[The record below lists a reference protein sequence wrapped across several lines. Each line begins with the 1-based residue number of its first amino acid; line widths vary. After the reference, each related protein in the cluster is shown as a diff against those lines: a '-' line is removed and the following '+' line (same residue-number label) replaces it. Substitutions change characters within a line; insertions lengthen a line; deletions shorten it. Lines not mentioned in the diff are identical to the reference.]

1 MGGGG
6 LGGLMG
12 GGGFGSGFGGGGYAT
27 NAGYVDP
34 SGASLGGGGGGIMS
48 MLGGGGGGELMSMVP
63 QLMKLGNLGGGHR
76 RHRKRR

>member
-12 GGGFGSGFGGGGYAT
+12 GGGFGGNSYAT

-34 SGASLGGGGGGIMS
+34 SGASFGGGGGNIMG

-76 RHRKRR
+76 RHRKRH